1 MRLLLPPSE
10 SKRPG
15 GRGRPLAARGLA
27 GPLAGTRSLLLDALQ
42 RLLAG
47 DPAAAAAA
55 LQLPPGVARD
65 ALAANAAVTSA
76 PTMPALRRYTGVV
89 YDALGYPSLPPAAR
103 RIADRSVLIFS
114 GLWGVLRGDD
124 PVPDYRVP
132 AKASLPGI
140 GIAGSAW
147 RPVLATALPAIL
159 DDGLVVDLRSSDYAA
174 MWRPPRGADSDVVTV
189 RVLSPLPCGGHG
201 VVSFPSKHGK
211 GRLARALLEAAAHGA
226 PPATIDDVAA
236 AWLASGGRDAERPH
250 HGHLDLRA

>member
-15 GRGRPLAARGLA
+15 GRGRPLATRGLT
-27 GPLAGTRSLLLDALQ
+27 GPLAATRSVLIDALQ

-47 DPAAAAAA
+47 DPAAATAA

-76 PTMPALRRYTGVV
+76 PTMAALRRYTGVV
-89 YDALGYPSLPPAAR
+89 YDALGYGSLPPAAR
-103 RIADRSVLIFS
+103 RVADRSVLIFS
-114 GLWGVLRGDD
+114 GLWGVVRGDE

-140 GIAGSAW
+140 GVAGSTW
-147 RPVLATALPAIL
+147 RPVLAAAMPALL
-159 DDGLVVDLRSSDYAA
+159 GDGLVVDLRSTDYAA
-174 MWRPPRGADSDVVTV
+174 MWRPPRERDVVTV
-189 RVLSPLPCGGHG
+189 RVLSPLPRGGLG

-211 GRLARALLEAAAHGA
+211 GVLARALLAAAAHGA
-226 PPATIDDVAA
+226 RPETIDDVAA
-236 AWLASGGRDAERPH
+236 AWLAAGGRDAGQPRP
-250 HGHLDLRA
+250 GHLDLHA